1 MKILLTGGS
10 GFIGKTF
17 IKKYRDKLNIVAP
30 THAQAD
36 LTNAHEV
43 QKLFAEHKFDAVV
56 HLAGAGE
63 HVEQSALE
71 ADNLIMFKNIQYM
84 SIVHGVKKLIT
95 VGEGV
100 EFDRSRPIVD
110 FSESMFGKSIPR
122 DGYGLAR
129 YLINLL
135 ASKDKIT
142 TVLRIFNVYGAGGG
156 KRPINKIVAAGAR
169 GKKQI
174 VIDRDRVVSAVAV
187 DDVARVI
194 YEFLRGD
201 HPKGDYNLVASDKMS
216 YTDIAKTVR
225 RLVRRDGGDIDIVVK
240 NPKPDL
246 EYTADNGKLVST
258 LGIRLTSTASGVKNL
273 YNSLVRNS

>member
-1 MKILLTGGS
+1 MKILVTGGS
-10 GFIGKTF
+10 GFIGKAF
-17 IKKYRDKLNIVAP
+17 IKKYRGKLDIVAP
-30 THAQAD
+30 THEQMD
-36 LTNAHEV
+36 LSNARDV
-43 QKLFAEHKFDAVV
+43 ANMFRAHKFDAVV

-63 HVEQSALE
+63 HKEQTTLE

-110 FSESMFGKSIPR
+110 FKEDMFGKSIPS

-142 TVLRIFNVYGAGGG
+142 TVLRIFNVYGMGGG
-156 KRPINKIVAAGAR
+156 KRPINNIVAAGAR

-174 VIDRDRVVSAVAV
+174 VIDRDRTVSAVSV

-201 HPKGDYNLVASDKMS
+201 YEVGDYNLVSNDKMS
-216 YTDIAKTVR
+216 YLDIAKTVK
-225 RLVRRDGGDIDIVVK
+225 RLVKRDGGNIDIVVK
-240 NPKPDL
+240 KPEPEL
-246 EYTADNGKLVST
+246 EYTANNEKLIST
-258 LGIRLTSTASGVKNL
+258 LGIKLTSTSTGIKKLYEEMQKN
-273 YNSLVRNS
+273 